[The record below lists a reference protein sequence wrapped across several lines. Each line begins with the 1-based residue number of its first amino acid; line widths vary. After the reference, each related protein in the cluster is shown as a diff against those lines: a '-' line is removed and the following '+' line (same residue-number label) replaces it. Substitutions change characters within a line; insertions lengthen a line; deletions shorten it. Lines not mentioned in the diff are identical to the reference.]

1 MFRSLVVAGCSAVEL
16 LCGGCATT
24 TTDEAT
30 VADSPSKKVYR
41 TGSNIA
47 VRDYDSTEVTVIDA
61 ETLQR
66 RIPESPARPRIGGAG
81 AQ

>member
-1 MFRSLVVAGCSAVEL
+1 L

-24 TTDEAT
+24 TADDAKR
-30 VADSPSKKVYR
+30 ADSPSQKVYR

-47 VRDYDSTEVTVIDA
+47 VRDYESPGVTVIDA

-66 RIPESPARPRIGGAG
+66 RIPEAPARPRIGGAG